1 MPLDTNGYWKWFDG
15 LIAAAYCG
23 RYREYALGN
32 TPEQRFMGLRPD
44 GTPIV
49 EATVRDTP

>member
-1 MPLDTNGYWKWFDG
+1 MDG
-15 LIAAAYCG
+15 LIAAEFYG

-32 TPEQRFMGLRPD
+32 TPEQRFMGLWPD

-49 EATVRDTP
+49 EAIVTDTP